1 MYRVYVKNMN
11 GEYPIYEPL
20 DDTLR
25 IFEPVLTQEM
35 GGAGSFTFQIYE
47 GHPYYKQLKVLTS
60 EVIVY
65 DDDEG
70 IFYGRMWRPEH
81 VIGTIRT
88 DTCGVGLECL
98 LGS

>member
-60 EVIVY
+60 EVIVMMMTKGY
-65 DDDEG
+65 SMAG
-70 IFYGRMWRPEH
+70 CGGRNRAL
-81 VIGTIRT
+81 TI
-88 DTCGVGLECL
+88 
-98 LGS
+98 

>member
-35 GGAGSFTFQIYE
+35 GGAGSFTFQIYISI
-47 GHPYYKQLKVLTS
+47 HKALA
-60 EVIVY
+60 
-65 DDDEG
+65 
-70 IFYGRMWRPEH
+70 
-81 VIGTIRT
+81 
-88 DTCGVGLECL
+88 GLDFMAPSS
-98 LGS
+98 G